1 MAGRYENTRTTNM
14 YDKKQGKVKRKY
26 NTTIYSKIEEKN
38 SDMYFISQAG
48 DRLDNLAAR
57 FYGDI
62 TLWTFIARA
71 NNLKTM
77 NIPPGISLR
86 IPSI

>member
-1 MAGRYENTRTTNM
+1 MASRYNGTEISVNKDTN
-14 YDKKQGKVKRKY
+14 KKYYK
-26 NTTIYSKIEEKN
+26 TTIYSEIEESD

-62 TLWTFIARA
+62 DLWTLIARA

-77 NIPPGISLR
+77 NVPPGISLR
-86 IPSI
+86 IPSIN